1 MGISGNYGGETKPI
15 SSLQNKRKIKWRYK
29 QMSKIGGR
37 EVKNPM
43 NVAAPKL
50 NSPIS
55 GDGNPMSKVMKKKK

>member
-1 MGISGNYGGETKPI
+1 
-15 SSLQNKRKIKWRYK
+15 
-29 QMSKIGGR
+29 MSKIGGR
-37 EVKNPM
+37 EVKNSM